1 MANFSTTLVSGQAP
15 VFDGADDITQVMPA
29 SEPVTQVLPAP
40 ESITQVMAPAAN
52 DQAAVD
58 ALWTARGT
66 QIMPAAGPPAAP
78 DVADLAEPATL
89 PKIPGRSDEVFLQ
102 AGMRGTPA
110 GEAHYE
116 AVKAIS
122 DDIARQKADP
132 AYLASEESAA
142 QAAGIQPKGPA
153 GRAWFEQQ
161 YGAGRSA
168 AAAEEELGAVS
179 GSMSGETSAL
189 GEMGELGEEASALGQ
204 VGKALAN
211 PAVAAPLA
219 GLNVIGGAADVA
231 SGIAEVSKGQV
242 GYGVADTAVGAT
254 NMYVGGAALADL
266 ATTGAVAASPLGVVA
281 GAAGLG
287 VKGDK
292 FLKQHGL
299 LDSVFGKDENGESY
313 GLMGGIGHTLNK
325 AIHGDGVAIAE
336 SLAGASMLPLL
347 IPALISTEVD
357 SGLTSLAASGID
369 WLGGDSKAVGHAIS
383 DTAGGMWDGAKSMW
397 EHFSE

>member
-1 MANFSTTLVSGQAP
+1 MANFSSTLVSGQAP
-15 VFDGADDITQVMPA
+15 VLDGADDITQVMR
-29 SEPVTQVLPAP
+29 AP
-40 ESITQVMAPAAN
+40 ESITQVMTPAAN
-52 DQAAVD
+52 DLATAD
-58 ALWTARGT
+58 ALFTSGGT
-66 QIMPAAGPPAAP
+66 QIMPAAGPP
-78 DVADLAEPATL
+78 VWGGGADLGEPATL

-132 AYLASEESAA
+132 AYLASEERAA
-142 QAAGIQPKGPA
+142 EMAGIETKGPT

-161 YGAGRSA
+161 YGAGKSA

-179 GSMSGETSAL
+179 ESMSV
-189 GEMGELGEEASALGQ
+189 GEEVSAVSK
-204 VGKALAN
+204 VGKVLAN
-211 PAVAAPLA
+211 PLVAGPLA
-219 GLNVIGGAADVA
+219 ALNVAGGAVDVA

-292 FLKQHGL
+292 FLKENSL
-299 LDSVFGKDENGESY
+299 LDGVFGKDENGESY

-347 IPALISTEVD
+347 LPALISTEVD

-369 WLGGDSKAVGHAIS
+369 LLGGDSKAVGHAIS
-383 DTAGGMWDGAKSMW
+383 DAAGGVWEGAKGLFG
-397 EHFSE
+397 HFSD